1 VASAFFNSLLEGN
14 AMAIYV
20 TLMNF
25 TKQGLGSVKDTVKR
39 AEAAKK
45 AAREAGATS
54 KEALWTQGQYD
65 IVLISDAPDDATA
78 TALLL
83 TIAKQGNVRTQTL
96 RAFTAAEMQG
106 VLDKVG

>member
-1 VASAFFNSLLEGN
+1 MEISRLEGN
-14 AMAIYV
+14 AMATYV

-45 AAREAGATS
+45 AAREAGATI

-65 IVLISDAPDDATA
+65 IVLISEAPDDATA

-106 VLDKVG
+106 ILDKVG

>member
-1 VASAFFNSLLEGN
+1 MEFSRLEGN
-14 AMAIYV
+14 AMATYV

-39 AEAAKK
+39 AEAATK
-45 AAREAGATS
+45 AAREVGVTI

-65 IVLISDAPDDATA
+65 IVLISEAPDDAAA
-78 TALLL
+78 TALQL

-106 VLDKVG
+106 ILDKVG